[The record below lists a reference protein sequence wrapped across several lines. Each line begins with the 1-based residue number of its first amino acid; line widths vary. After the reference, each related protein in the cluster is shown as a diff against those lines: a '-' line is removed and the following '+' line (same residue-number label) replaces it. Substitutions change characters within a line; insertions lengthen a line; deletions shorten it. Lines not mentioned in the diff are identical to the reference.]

1 MTPAQPYLLTL
12 KEPESE
18 YLVRVT
24 QSPWDNVYW
33 FARMLIAS
41 DKYGGVGSDRK
52 TMLALASASGR
63 QPPLPLGFSAY
74 RDVFLRPANQPF
86 CI

>member
-33 FARMLIAS
+33 FARMLI
-41 DKYGGVGSDRK
+41 
-52 TMLALASASGR
+52 
-63 QPPLPLGFSAY
+63 
-74 RDVFLRPANQPF
+74 RPANQPF